1 MYGNKRC
8 LIARGYCR
16 PNTRPMKTKWTTENI
31 PSQAGRRA
39 VITGANSGIGF
50 EAALALAHKGA
61 ELILPARTQGKA
73 DDAAARILEHV
84 PDARLHSE
92 ILDLAVLDSVHAFA
106 GRVKKRFPGESL
118 DLLINNAGVMAL
130 PTREVTGDGFERQ
143 FATNYLGPFALTML
157 LLPSI
162 KPVAGSRVV
171 TVSSAASNQG
181 KIEFDNL
188 QSERVYKPMFQAYAQ
203 SKLAD
208 LIFSREL
215 QRRLKAVGSPILS
228 TAAHPGY
235 AVTNLQADHLPSGL
249 KILITMMKPFLSQD
263 AAHGAL
269 PTLYAAIAPQA
280 VAGGYYGPDG
290 IAELKGYP
298 TSVPVPKSALDE
310 TVAKRLWEESER
322 LTHVR
327 FGALSNVV

>member
-1 MYGNKRC
+1 
-8 LIARGYCR
+8 
-16 PNTRPMKTKWTTENI
+16 MKNKWTTKDI
-31 PSQAGRRA
+31 PSQAGRTA

-50 EAALALAHKGA
+50 EAAVALAHKGA
-61 ELILPARTQGKA
+61 ELILPARTQRKA
-73 DDAAARILEHV
+73 DDAAARILKEV
-84 PDARLHSE
+84 PHARLHPA
-92 ILDLAVLDSVHAFA
+92 ILDLADLDSVHAFA
-106 GRVKKRFPGESL
+106 SRVTKRFPGESL

-162 KPVAGSRVV
+162 KSIKGSRVV
-171 TVSSAASNQG
+171 TVSSSASNQG

-208 LIFSREL
+208 LIFALEL
-215 QRRLKAVGSPILS
+215 QRRLKDSGSPILS

-235 AVTNLQADHLPSGL
+235 AVTNLQADHLPPGL
-249 KILITMMKPFLSQD
+249 KLLITVMKPFLSQD

-269 PTLYAAIAPQA
+269 PTLYAAVAPEA
-280 VAGGYYGPDG
+280 VPGGYYGPDG

-298 TSVPVPKSALDE
+298 TAVPVPKAAIDSAI
-310 TVAKRLWEESER
+310 AKRLWTETER
-322 LTHVR
+322 LTGVS
-327 FGALSNVV
+327 FGVLAQVV

>member
-1 MYGNKRC
+1 
-8 LIARGYCR
+8 
-16 PNTRPMKTKWTTENI
+16 MKINWTTANI
-31 PSQAGRRA
+31 PSQLGRRA

-61 ELILPARTQGKA
+61 ELILPARTQAKA
-73 DDAAARILEHV
+73 DAAAARILEQV
-84 PDARLHSE
+84 PNARLHSE
-92 ILDLAVLDSVHAFA
+92 ILDLAVQGSVHAFA
-106 GRVKKRFPGESL
+106 RRVIERFPGQSL

-130 PTREVTGDGFERQ
+130 PSREVTGDGFERQ
-143 FATNYLGPFALTML
+143 FATNYLGPFALTAL
-157 LLPSI
+157 LLPAI
-162 KPVAGSRVV
+162 KQRAGSRVV
-171 TVSSAASNQG
+171 TVSSSASKQG

-188 QSERVYKPMFQAYAQ
+188 QSERVYKPMIQAYAQ

-208 LIFSREL
+208 LIFSQEL

-249 KILITMMKPFLSQD
+249 KILITTMKPFLSQD

-269 PTLYAAIAPQA
+269 PTLYAAIAA
-280 VAGGYYGPDG
+280 EAAAGGYYGPDG

-298 TSVPVPKSALDE
+298 TAVPVPKSALDG
-310 TVAKRLWEESER
+310 TVANRLWVESER
-322 LTHVR
+322 LTRVK
-327 FGALSNVV
+327 FGALSDVA

>member
-1 MYGNKRC
+1 MYGNKKC
-8 LIARGYCR
+8 LIAKGYYW

-50 EAALALAHKGA
+50 ETALELARKGA
-61 ELILPARTQGKA
+61 EVILPARTQTKA
-73 DDAAARILEHV
+73 DNAAARILEQV
-84 PDARLHSE
+84 PNAKLHPE
-92 ILDLAVLDSVHAFA
+92 ILDLAVQASVHAFA
-106 GRVKKRFPGESL
+106 NRVKDRFPGQSL

-130 PTREVTGDGFERQ
+130 PTRELTEDGFERQ
-143 FATNYLGPFALTML
+143 FATNYLGPFALTGL

-162 KPVAGSRVV
+162 RQIAGSRVV
-171 TVSSAASNQG
+171 TVSSSASNQG
-181 KIEFDNL
+181 RIEFSNL

-208 LIFSREL
+208 LIFALEL
-215 QRRLKAVGSPILS
+215 HRRLEAAGSPIIS

-235 AVTNLQADHLPSGL
+235 AVTNIQADHLRPGL
-249 KILITMMKPFLSQD
+249 KLLIATLKPFLSQD

-269 PTLYAAIAPQA
+269 PTLYAAVAPDA

-290 IAELKGYP
+290 IGELKGYP
-298 TSVPVPKSALDE
+298 TVVPVPKGALDQ
-310 TVAKRLWEESER
+310 TVASQLWLESER
-322 LTHVR
+322 LTRVK
-327 FGALSNVV
+327 FGSLSVAA

>member
-8 LIARGYCR
+8 LIAKGYYWV
-16 PNTRPMKTKWTTENI
+16 NTNLMKTKWTTEDI
-31 PSQAGRRA
+31 PPQAGRRA

-50 EAALALAHKGA
+50 EAALALASKGA
-61 ELILPARTQGKA
+61 ELILPARTQDKA
-73 DDAAARILEHV
+73 DNAIARILRQV
-84 PDARLHSE
+84 PNARLHSE
-92 ILDLAVLDSVHAFA
+92 ILDLSALDSVRAFA
-106 GRVKKRFPGESL
+106 DRVKKRFPGESL

-143 FATNYLGPFALTML
+143 FATNYLGPFALTLL

-171 TVSSAASNQG
+171 TVSSSASNQG

-208 LIFSREL
+208 LIFSQEL

-235 AVTNLQADHLPSGL
+235 AVTNLQADHLPLGF
-249 KILITMMKPFLSQD
+249 KMLITTMKPFLSQD

-269 PTLYAAIAPQA
+269 PTLYAAVAQEA
-280 VAGGYYGPDG
+280 AAGGYYGPDG

-298 TSVPVPKSALDE
+298 TSVRVPKSALDE
-310 TVAKRLWEESER
+310 SVAKRLWVESER
-322 LTHVR
+322 LTHVT
-327 FGALSNVV
+327 FGSLSNVA